1 MIKTYNSTMKT
12 CVRVKDSLN
21 HEKTINILQYT
32 QFLYYDYIIIMIIF
46 Y

>member
-1 MIKTYNSTMKT
+1 MKA

-21 HEKTINILQYT
+21 YEKTINILQYI